1 MLIRVINEFHWD
13 LESELKK
20 EKLARFLL
28 RLANKEPRNHVER
41 NRIRDDL
48 VLHFNSLRR
57 NYYIYQHERM
67 TTVDECMLTSINGS
81 RVNNWYKVF
90 YNRTLVLK
98 YKD

>member
-81 RVNNWYKVF
+81 RVNNWCKVF
-90 YNRTLVLK
+90 YK
-98 YKD
+98 